1 MHDPHNAERASQRG
15 SSDDVVFIPRAAVVP
30 GEYLVTGGC
39 SGAVGRVGGCS
50 GWHWGGEEGG
60 GVTMLNAGPS
70 AAHGSRPLPPS
81 PLALPQWWGPARRL
95 PTD

>member
-39 SGAVGRVGGCS
+39 SGWHGG
-50 GWHWGGEEGG
+50 GGERG
-60 GVTMLNAGPS
+60 LNGT
-70 AAHGSRPLPPS
+70 GCVLFSRSPLPP
-81 PLALPQWWGPARRL
+81 LAALPPAPRSGGVQPGGRL
-95 PTD
+95 PAHS